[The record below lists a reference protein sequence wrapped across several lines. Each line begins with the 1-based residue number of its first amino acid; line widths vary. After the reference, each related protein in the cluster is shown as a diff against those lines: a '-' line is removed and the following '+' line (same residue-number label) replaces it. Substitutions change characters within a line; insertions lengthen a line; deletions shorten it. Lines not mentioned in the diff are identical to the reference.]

1 MAAPEEEFK
10 SDRFLHEI
18 KRREAVREVVDVE
31 EAQVKIVVFTCGTE
45 RYAFYGRD
53 IREILPP
60 REIAWMPELPSYLP
74 GLINVRGDIE
84 SVIDIRCFLGQEKT
98 DLSQC
103 LVAMAVRDD
112 FRSGILVDTIDD
124 VIDIPSSV
132 VKPPLSTLA
141 GAARDLVTGEI
152 ELAGNQVSLIG
163 IERLATHITI

>member
-1 MAAPEEEFK
+1 MATPEEESR

-18 KRREAVREVVDVE
+18 KRREAGREVVDVE
-31 EAQVKIVVFTCGTE
+31 EEQVKIVVFTCGTK

-53 IREILPP
+53 IREVLPP
-60 REIAWMPELPSYLP
+60 REIAWMPELPPCLA

-84 SVIDIRCFLGQEKT
+84 SVVDIRCFLGQEKT
-98 DLSQC
+98 DAAHC

-112 FRSGILVDTIDD
+112 FRSGILVDAIED
-124 VIDIPSSV
+124 VVDIPASA

-152 ELAGNQVSLIG
+152 EFAGDTVSLIG
-163 IERLATHITI
+163 IERLAAHIRT